1 MGLAKRE
8 NALDDSSN
16 NATPITSDQ
25 ISTSTKD
32 TFINRTALNPDQNSE
47 IFGAITSYV
56 EGSPVIVEYFKL
68 HVPYINKETMTASF
82 SLERAAARSSYDLIH
97 DFEFKLQDQLEID
110 TDPETNELSISG
122 TCITY
127 TGFKPNVGDVFLFK
141 LPDNEI
147 GVMVVNAATPLSI
160 HRGTNYRVEFHL
172 YDFITEEINTK
183 LMASVSEE
191 LVFDKQQYFS
201 DKVTLLKSSSYTEL
215 QLLRKYREDLI
226 TRQFS
231 TFYSREQK
239 TFMRGDMLFDPFIIE
254 FWNQML
260 SITDYP
266 GDTPL
271 CQISTLFNDS
281 YGYSIWNA
289 IIRKD
294 LNALAMMSHSPCTFE
309 FSMWDSNLSAIDKL
323 VTSILRRTA
332 EDTVIE
338 KLTIREFVEDPT
350 KVIASYAFTNRLYMS
365 LMHSYETG
373 ELVTDITPVL
383 TSYENDDRFSPE
395 LLEPVYMFN
404 HNDYIDLATLD
415 IEDIAN
421 NASNNDAHIS
431 DGEYLIYDL
440 LVNDNIDTTYLLE
453 TVMTKFPFV
462 NMTNTDKFYYYPML
476 LHLIDVAIHKLR

>member
-8 NALDDSSN
+8 NVLDDSSDN
-16 NATPITSDQ
+16 STPITSDQ
-25 ISTSTKD
+25 IATSVSD
-32 TFINRTALNPDQNSE
+32 TFINKTALSPDKHPE

-97 DFEFKLQDQLEID
+97 NFEFKLQDQLD
-110 TDPETNELSISG
+110 VTTDPDTNELSITG

-141 LPDNEI
+141 LPADEI
-147 GVMVVNAATPLSI
+147 GVFVVNNATPLSI

-172 YDFITEEINTK
+172 YSFITDDINSK

-191 LVFDKQQYFS
+191 MVFDKQMYFS
-201 DKVTLLKSSSYTEL
+201 DEVTLLKVSSYTEL
-215 QLLRKYREDLI
+215 QQLRKHRDDI
-226 TRQFS
+226 VARQFS

-239 TFMRGDMLFDPFIIE
+239 TFMRGDMLYDPFVIE

-266 GDTPL
+266 GDTPI

-289 IIRKD
+289 IIRND

-323 VTSILRRTA
+323 VSSILRRTS
-332 EDTVIE
+332 EDDVLS
-338 KLTIREFVEDPT
+338 KLTIKEFVEDPT
-350 KVIASYAFTNRLYMS
+350 KTIASYAFTNRLYMG
-365 LMHSYETG
+365 LMHTYESG
-373 ELVTDITPVL
+373 EVVVDIDPIL
-383 TSYENDDRFSPE
+383 TMYENDARFSSE
-395 LLEPVYMFN
+395 LLTPVYMFN
-404 HNDYIDLATLD
+404 HNDYIDLATLA
-415 IEDIAN
+415 IEDITN
-421 NASNNDAHIS
+421 TSSNNDAHIP
-431 DGEYLIYDL
+431 DGEFMIYDL
-440 LVNDNIDTTYLLE
+440 LVNDNVDTSYLLD
-453 TVMTKFPFV
+453 TMMTKFPFV
-462 NMTNTDKFYYYPML
+462 NMTNTDKFYYYPVL
-476 LHLIDVAIHKLR
+476 LHIIDVAIHKLR